1 MNLREEGIFDDYE
14 FDDKDDYDDYE
25 FDDDSDASA
34 HDGIGYDY
42 DEESGGDID
51 DLDELLSRQPKKKR
65 GHTEKDDAFQV
76 DFIDLD

>member
-1 MNLREEGIFDDYE
+1 MGFL
-14 FDDKDDYDDYE
+14 DKIIDTMHLGSEDDYDDYGV
-25 FDDDSDASA
+25 DDDSDASA